1 MYKGK
6 LLTGAVLSVFMAGA
20 YGNACAADGTS
31 DAVYSLNPVV
41 VTATRYEKSDA
52 EIPAATQTFTEE
64 QIEQTGADNLQVAL
78 QYLDGVID
86 AGMGPNGTS
95 VSSMTTKNV
104 IRGVSNGT
112 VVMINGTPI
121 NWRTNYNLENIPTSA
136 VERVEVV
143 RGGGAVLYGSQ
154 ATGGVINII
163 TKKTL
168 PNEVKV
174 GLGNKGRQEYAV
186 TANAGDLSIAYTY
199 NKWGKLGYVS
209 SSDSSIK
216 PDRTRVPV
224 EMKQRFFGS
233 EKNDFLATYK
243 LNDHADFLYNH
254 NESASRWAYTYTG
267 ITDPDYEDIN
277 DHPRYIRRYENDKD
291 FLQFNFHGLDGI
303 SGHVF
308 YNYNTLKTHGTDYYS
323 STGKKY
329 AAPKAVRGQEKNKT
343 YGYDVQKVW
352 DGNPDQTFLIG
363 TSLVRETFENET
375 SDTGRNIISAFGS
388 WERNLTAKDV
398 LTLSGRG
405 TWTTGGI
412 QNFHNFSGQTQYL
425 HKLDNTQS
433 LYASVGQ
440 SFVLPTF
447 SQMYSREQAGGI
459 SNIIG
464 NPDLKPQKGLHYEAG
479 WKKEETNRQYK
490 VALFT
495 EKIDDNISYSGTS
508 RRWYAINEDFKN
520 HGIEASIRGQE
531 DNGFTWHAGLTWQD
545 PKSKQT
551 TEKTSAKR
559 YWDRSYGR
567 ILLTGGVGYEKEKW
581 TTALNFS
588 YLADRVQSPTAAHSH
603 SVKPYLLTSM
613 TVKYSPNKSSD
624 IMLAIDNLLNRKDIV
639 SHTTSDYYA
648 TQETSSCR
656 TAINSKGEAEEIRN
670 SESKKGHRRKIGVL
684 FMWGK
689 WGRALAA
696 RGKIE
701 LAPLVIPER

>member
-20 YGNACAADGTS
+20 YGNACAADGPS

-216 PDRTRVPV
+216 PDKTRVPV

-267 ITDPDYEDIN
+267 ITDPDYEDMN

-323 STGKKY
+323 STGEKY
-329 AAPKAVRGQEKNKT
+329 ASPEAVRGQEKNKT

-412 QNFHNFSGQTQYL
+412 QNFHNFSGQAQYL

-648 TQETSSCR
+648 TP
-656 TAINSKGEAEEIRN
+656 RN
-670 SESKKGHRRKIGVL
+670 FILSYRYK
-684 FMWGK
+684 F
-689 WGRALAA
+689 
-696 RGKIE
+696 
-701 LAPLVIPER
+701 

>member
-20 YGNACAADGTS
+20 YGNASAADGTS

-216 PDRTRVPV
+216 PDKTRVPV

-267 ITDPDYEDIN
+267 ITDPDYEDMN

-388 WERNLTAKDV
+388 WERNLTAEDV

-412 QNFHNFSGQTQYL
+412 QNFHNFSGQAQYL

-508 RRWYAINEDFKN
+508 GRWYAINEDFKN

-531 DNGFTWHAGLTWQD
+531 YNGFTWHAGLTWQD

-588 YLADRVQSPTAAHSH
+588 YLADRVQSPLAAHSH

-648 TQETSSCR
+648 TP
-656 TAINSKGEAEEIRN
+656 RN
-670 SESKKGHRRKIGVL
+670 FILSYRYK
-684 FMWGK
+684 F
-689 WGRALAA
+689 
-696 RGKIE
+696 
-701 LAPLVIPER
+701 

>member
-121 NWRTNYNLENIPTSA
+121 NWRTNYNLENIPISA

-216 PDRTRVPV
+216 PDKTRVPV

-267 ITDPDYEDIN
+267 ITDPDYEDMN

-412 QNFHNFSGQTQYL
+412 QNFHNFSGQAQYL

-508 RRWYAINEDFKN
+508 GRWYAINEDFKN

-588 YLADRVQSPTAAHSH
+588 YLADRVQSPLAAHSH

-639 SHTTSDYYA
+639 SHTSSDYYA
-648 TQETSSCR
+648 TP
-656 TAINSKGEAEEIRN
+656 RN
-670 SESKKGHRRKIGVL
+670 FILSYRYK
-684 FMWGK
+684 F
-689 WGRALAA
+689 
-696 RGKIE
+696 
-701 LAPLVIPER
+701 

>member
-216 PDRTRVPV
+216 PDKTRVPV

-267 ITDPDYEDIN
+267 ITDPDYEDMN

-412 QNFHNFSGQTQYL
+412 QNFHNFSGQAQYL

-479 WKKEETNRQYK
+479 WKNEETNRQYK

-508 RRWYAINEDFKN
+508 GRWYAINEDFKN

-588 YLADRVQSPTAAHSH
+588 YLADRVQSPLAAHSH

-648 TQETSSCR
+648 TP
-656 TAINSKGEAEEIRN
+656 RN
-670 SESKKGHRRKIGVL
+670 FILSYRYK
-684 FMWGK
+684 F
-689 WGRALAA
+689 
-696 RGKIE
+696 
-701 LAPLVIPER
+701 

>member
-1 MYKGK
+1 
-6 LLTGAVLSVFMAGA
+6 MAGA

-168 PNEVKV
+168 PNEVKI

-199 NKWGKLGYVS
+199 NKWGELGYVS
-209 SSDSSIK
+209 SSDFSIK
-216 PDRTRVPV
+216 PDKTRVPV

-267 ITDPDYEDIN
+267 ITDPDYEDMN

-388 WERNLTAKDV
+388 WEKNLTAKDV

-412 QNFHNFSGQTQYL
+412 QNFHNFSGQAQYL
-425 HKLDNTQS
+425 HKLDNAQS

-508 RRWYAINEDFKN
+508 GRWYAINEDFKN
-520 HGIEASIRGQE
+520 HGIEVSIRGQE

-648 TQETSSCR
+648 TP
-656 TAINSKGEAEEIRN
+656 RN
-670 SESKKGHRRKIGVL
+670 LILSYRYK
-684 FMWGK
+684 F
-689 WGRALAA
+689 
-696 RGKIE
+696 
-701 LAPLVIPER
+701 

>member
-1 MYKGK
+1 MSKGK

-216 PDRTRVPV
+216 PDKTRVPV

-254 NESASRWAYTYTG
+254 NESASRWAYIYTG
-267 ITDPDYEDIN
+267 ITDPDYEDMN

-412 QNFHNFSGQTQYL
+412 QNFHNFSGQAQYL

-508 RRWYAINEDFKN
+508 GRWYAINEDFKN

-588 YLADRVQSPTAAHSH
+588 YLADRVQSPLAAHSH

-613 TVKYSPNKSSD
+613 TVKYSPNKVSD
-624 IMLAIDNLLNRKDIV
+624 IMLSIDNLLNRKDIV
-639 SHTTSDYYA
+639 SHTSSDYYA
-648 TQETSSCR
+648 TP
-656 TAINSKGEAEEIRN
+656 RN
-670 SESKKGHRRKIGVL
+670 FLLSYRYR
-684 FMWGK
+684 F
-689 WGRALAA
+689 
-696 RGKIE
+696 
-701 LAPLVIPER
+701 

>member
-216 PDRTRVPV
+216 PDKTRVPV

-267 ITDPDYEDIN
+267 ITDPDYEDMN

-405 TWTTGGI
+405 TWTTDGI
-412 QNFHNFSGQTQYL
+412 QNFHNFSGQAQYL

-508 RRWYAINEDFKN
+508 GRWYAINEDFKN

-588 YLADRVQSPTAAHSH
+588 YLADRVQSPLAAHSH

-648 TQETSSCR
+648 TP
-656 TAINSKGEAEEIRN
+656 RN
-670 SESKKGHRRKIGVL
+670 FILSYRYK
-684 FMWGK
+684 F
-689 WGRALAA
+689 
-696 RGKIE
+696 
-701 LAPLVIPER
+701 

>member
-1 MYKGK
+1 
-6 LLTGAVLSVFMAGA
+6 MAGA

-648 TQETSSCR
+648 TP
-656 TAINSKGEAEEIRN
+656 RN
-670 SESKKGHRRKIGVL
+670 FILSYRYK
-684 FMWGK
+684 F
-689 WGRALAA
+689 
-696 RGKIE
+696 
-701 LAPLVIPER
+701 

>member
-216 PDRTRVPV
+216 PDKTRVPV

-254 NESASRWAYTYTG
+254 DESASRWAYTYTG
-267 ITDPDYEDIN
+267 ITDPDYEDMN

-412 QNFHNFSGQTQYL
+412 QNFHNFSGQAQYL

-508 RRWYAINEDFKN
+508 GRWYAINEDFKN

-588 YLADRVQSPTAAHSH
+588 YLADRVQSPPAAHSH

-648 TQETSSCR
+648 TP
-656 TAINSKGEAEEIRN
+656 RN
-670 SESKKGHRRKIGVL
+670 LILSYRYK
-684 FMWGK
+684 F
-689 WGRALAA
+689 
-696 RGKIE
+696 
-701 LAPLVIPER
+701 

>member
-216 PDRTRVPV
+216 PDKTRVPV

-243 LNDHADFLYNH
+243 LNEHADFLYNH

-267 ITDPDYEDIN
+267 ITDPDYEDMN

-412 QNFHNFSGQTQYL
+412 QNFHNFSGQAQYL

-508 RRWYAINEDFKN
+508 GRWYAINEDFKN

-588 YLADRVQSPTAAHSH
+588 YLADRVQSPLAAHSH

-648 TQETSSCR
+648 TP
-656 TAINSKGEAEEIRN
+656 RN
-670 SESKKGHRRKIGVL
+670 FILSYRYK
-684 FMWGK
+684 F
-689 WGRALAA
+689 
-696 RGKIE
+696 
-701 LAPLVIPER
+701 

>member
-216 PDRTRVPV
+216 PDKTRVPV

-267 ITDPDYEDIN
+267 ITDPDYEDMN

-412 QNFHNFSGQTQYL
+412 QNFHNFSGQAQYL

-479 WKKEETNRQYK
+479 WKKEEINRQYK

-508 RRWYAINEDFKN
+508 GRWYAINEDFKN
-520 HGIEASIRGQE
+520 HGIEVSIRGQE

-648 TQETSSCR
+648 TP
-656 TAINSKGEAEEIRN
+656 RN
-670 SESKKGHRRKIGVL
+670 FILSTRYK
-684 FMWGK
+684 F
-689 WGRALAA
+689 
-696 RGKIE
+696 
-701 LAPLVIPER
+701 

>member
-20 YGNACAADGTS
+20 YGNASAADGTS

-216 PDRTRVPV
+216 PEKTRVPV

-254 NESASRWAYTYTG
+254 DESASRWAYTYTG
-267 ITDPDYEDIN
+267 ITDPDYEDMN

-329 AAPKAVRGQEKNKT
+329 VAPKAVRGQEKNKT

-412 QNFHNFSGQTQYL
+412 QNFHNFSGQAQYL

-508 RRWYAINEDFKN
+508 GRWYAINEDFKN

-588 YLADRVQSPTAAHSH
+588 YLADRVQSPLAAHSH

-648 TQETSSCR
+648 TP
-656 TAINSKGEAEEIRN
+656 RN
-670 SESKKGHRRKIGVL
+670 FILSYRYK
-684 FMWGK
+684 F
-689 WGRALAA
+689 
-696 RGKIE
+696 
-701 LAPLVIPER
+701 

>member
-20 YGNACAADGTS
+20 YGNASAADGTS

-216 PDRTRVPV
+216 PEKTRVSV

-254 NESASRWAYTYTG
+254 DESASRWAYTYTG
-267 ITDPDYEDIN
+267 ITDPDYEDMN

-412 QNFHNFSGQTQYL
+412 QNFHNFSGQAQYL

-479 WKKEETNRQYK
+479 WKKEETNCQYK

-508 RRWYAINEDFKN
+508 GRWYAINEDFKN

-559 YWDRSYGR
+559 YEDRSYGR

-588 YLADRVQSPTAAHSH
+588 YLADRVQSPPAAHSH

-648 TQETSSCR
+648 TP
-656 TAINSKGEAEEIRN
+656 RN
-670 SESKKGHRRKIGVL
+670 LILSYRYK
-684 FMWGK
+684 F
-689 WGRALAA
+689 
-696 RGKIE
+696 
-701 LAPLVIPER
+701 

>member
-6 LLTGAVLSVFMAGA
+6 LLTGAVLSAFMAGA

-95 VSSMTTKNV
+95 ISSMTTKNV

-216 PDRTRVPV
+216 PDKTRVPV

-267 ITDPDYEDIN
+267 ITDPDYEDMN

-412 QNFHNFSGQTQYL
+412 QNFHNFSGQAQYL

-508 RRWYAINEDFKN
+508 GRWYAINEDFKN

-588 YLADRVQSPTAAHSH
+588 YLADRVQSPLAAHSH

-648 TQETSSCR
+648 TP
-656 TAINSKGEAEEIRN
+656 RN
-670 SESKKGHRRKIGVL
+670 FILSYRYK
-684 FMWGK
+684 F
-689 WGRALAA
+689 
-696 RGKIE
+696 
-701 LAPLVIPER
+701 

>member
-6 LLTGAVLSVFMAGA
+6 LLTGAVLSYSCIFMAGA

-216 PDRTRVPV
+216 PDKTRVPV

-267 ITDPDYEDIN
+267 ITDPDYEDMN
-277 DHPRYIRRYENDKD
+277 DHLRYIRRYENDKD

-412 QNFHNFSGQTQYL
+412 QNFHNFSGQAQYL

-508 RRWYAINEDFKN
+508 GRWYAINEDFKN

-588 YLADRVQSPTAAHSH
+588 YLADRVQSPLAAHSH

-648 TQETSSCR
+648 TP
-656 TAINSKGEAEEIRN
+656 RN
-670 SESKKGHRRKIGVL
+670 FILSYRYK
-684 FMWGK
+684 F
-689 WGRALAA
+689 
-696 RGKIE
+696 
-701 LAPLVIPER
+701 

>member
-216 PDRTRVPV
+216 PDKTRVPV

-267 ITDPDYEDIN
+267 ITDPDYEDMN

-412 QNFHNFSGQTQYL
+412 QNFHNFSGQAQYL

-508 RRWYAINEDFKN
+508 GRWYAINEDFKN

-531 DNGFTWHAGLTWQD
+531 DNGFTWHAGLTWQN

-588 YLADRVQSPTAAHSH
+588 YLADRVQSPSAAHSH

-648 TQETSSCR
+648 TP
-656 TAINSKGEAEEIRN
+656 RN
-670 SESKKGHRRKIGVL
+670 LILSYRYK
-684 FMWGK
+684 F
-689 WGRALAA
+689 
-696 RGKIE
+696 
-701 LAPLVIPER
+701 

>member
-216 PDRTRVPV
+216 PEKTRVPV

-233 EKNDFLATYK
+233 EKNDFFATYK

-254 NESASRWAYTYTG
+254 DESASRWAYTYTG
-267 ITDPDYEDIN
+267 ITDPDYEDMN

-412 QNFHNFSGQTQYL
+412 QNFHNFSGQAQYL

-508 RRWYAINEDFKN
+508 GRWYAINEDFKN

-588 YLADRVQSPTAAHSH
+588 YLADRVQSPLAAHSH

-648 TQETSSCR
+648 TP
-656 TAINSKGEAEEIRN
+656 RN
-670 SESKKGHRRKIGVL
+670 LILSYRYK
-684 FMWGK
+684 F
-689 WGRALAA
+689 
-696 RGKIE
+696 
-701 LAPLVIPER
+701 

>member
-95 VSSMTTKNV
+95 LSSMTTKNV

-216 PDRTRVPV
+216 PDKTRVPV

-267 ITDPDYEDIN
+267 ITDPDYEDMN

-412 QNFHNFSGQTQYL
+412 QNFHNFSGQAQYL

-508 RRWYAINEDFKN
+508 GRWYAINEDFKN

-531 DNGFTWHAGLTWQD
+531 DNGFTWHAGLTWQN

-648 TQETSSCR
+648 TP
-656 TAINSKGEAEEIRN
+656 RN
-670 SESKKGHRRKIGVL
+670 LILSYRYK
-684 FMWGK
+684 F
-689 WGRALAA
+689 
-696 RGKIE
+696 
-701 LAPLVIPER
+701 

>member
-1 MYKGK
+1 
-6 LLTGAVLSVFMAGA
+6 MAGA
-20 YGNACAADGTS
+20 YGNACAADGPS

-216 PDRTRVPV
+216 PDKTRVPV

-267 ITDPDYEDIN
+267 ITDPDYEDMN

-329 AAPKAVRGQEKNKT
+329 ASPKAVRGQEKNKT

-412 QNFHNFSGQTQYL
+412 QNFHNFSGQAQYL

-508 RRWYAINEDFKN
+508 GRWYAINEDFKN

-588 YLADRVQSPTAAHSH
+588 YLADRVQSPLAAHSH

-648 TQETSSCR
+648 TP
-656 TAINSKGEAEEIRN
+656 RN
-670 SESKKGHRRKIGVL
+670 FILSYRYK
-684 FMWGK
+684 F
-689 WGRALAA
+689 
-696 RGKIE
+696 
-701 LAPLVIPER
+701 

>member
-86 AGMGPNGTS
+86 AGMGPDGTS

-216 PDRTRVPV
+216 PGKTRVPV

-243 LNDHADFLYNH
+243 LNDLADFLYNH

-267 ITDPDYEDIN
+267 ITDPDYEDMN

-412 QNFHNFSGQTQYL
+412 QNFHNFSGQAQYL

-508 RRWYAINEDFKN
+508 GRWYAINEDFKN

-559 YWDRSYGR
+559 YEDRSYGR

-588 YLADRVQSPTAAHSH
+588 YLADRVQSPLAAHSH

-648 TQETSSCR
+648 TP
-656 TAINSKGEAEEIRN
+656 RN
-670 SESKKGHRRKIGVL
+670 FILSYRYK
-684 FMWGK
+684 F
-689 WGRALAA
+689 
-696 RGKIE
+696 
-701 LAPLVIPER
+701 

>member
-216 PDRTRVPV
+216 PDKTRVPV
-224 EMKQRFFGS
+224 EMKQRLFGS

-267 ITDPDYEDIN
+267 ITDPDYEDMN

-412 QNFHNFSGQTQYL
+412 SNFHNFSGQAQYL

-508 RRWYAINEDFKN
+508 GRWYAINEDFKN

-588 YLADRVQSPTAAHSH
+588 YLADRVQSPLAAHSH

-648 TQETSSCR
+648 TP
-656 TAINSKGEAEEIRN
+656 RN
-670 SESKKGHRRKIGVL
+670 FILSYRYK
-684 FMWGK
+684 F
-689 WGRALAA
+689 
-696 RGKIE
+696 
-701 LAPLVIPER
+701 

>member
-216 PDRTRVPV
+216 PDKTRVPV

-267 ITDPDYEDIN
+267 ITDPDYEDMN

-412 QNFHNFSGQTQYL
+412 QNFHNFSGQAQYL

-508 RRWYAINEDFKN
+508 GRWYAINEDFKN
-520 HGIEASIRGQE
+520 NGIEASIRGQE

-588 YLADRVQSPTAAHSH
+588 YLADRVQSPLAAHSH

-648 TQETSSCR
+648 TP
-656 TAINSKGEAEEIRN
+656 RN
-670 SESKKGHRRKIGVL
+670 FILSYRYK
-684 FMWGK
+684 F
-689 WGRALAA
+689 
-696 RGKIE
+696 
-701 LAPLVIPER
+701 

>member
-174 GLGNKGRQEYAV
+174 GLGNKGRLEYAV
-186 TANAGDLSIAYTY
+186 AANAGDLSIAYTY

-216 PDRTRVPV
+216 PEKTRVPV

-267 ITDPDYEDIN
+267 ITDPDYEDMN

-412 QNFHNFSGQTQYL
+412 QNFHNFSGQAQYL

-508 RRWYAINEDFKN
+508 GRWYAINEDFKN

-648 TQETSSCR
+648 TP
-656 TAINSKGEAEEIRN
+656 RN
-670 SESKKGHRRKIGVL
+670 FILSYRYK
-684 FMWGK
+684 F
-689 WGRALAA
+689 
-696 RGKIE
+696 
-701 LAPLVIPER
+701 

>member
-216 PDRTRVPV
+216 PDKTRVPV

-267 ITDPDYEDIN
+267 ITDPDYEDMN

-412 QNFHNFSGQTQYL
+412 QNFHNFSGQAQYL

-508 RRWYAINEDFKN
+508 GRWYAINEDFKN

-588 YLADRVQSPTAAHSH
+588 YLADRVQSPSAAHSH

-648 TQETSSCR
+648 TP
-656 TAINSKGEAEEIRN
+656 RN
-670 SESKKGHRRKIGVL
+670 LILSYRYK
-684 FMWGK
+684 F
-689 WGRALAA
+689 
-696 RGKIE
+696 
-701 LAPLVIPER
+701 

>member
-20 YGNACAADGTS
+20 YGNASAADGTS

-95 VSSMTTKNV
+95 ISSMTTKNV

-216 PDRTRVPV
+216 PEKTRVPV

-254 NESASRWAYTYTG
+254 DESASRWAYTYTG
-267 ITDPDYEDIN
+267 ITDPDYEDMN

-412 QNFHNFSGQTQYL
+412 QNFHNFSGQAQYL

-447 SQMYSREQAGGI
+447 SQLYSREQAGGI

-508 RRWYAINEDFKN
+508 GRWYAINEDFKN
-520 HGIEASIRGQE
+520 HGIEVSIRGQE

-545 PKSKQT
+545 PKSKQS

-648 TQETSSCR
+648 TP
-656 TAINSKGEAEEIRN
+656 RN
-670 SESKKGHRRKIGVL
+670 LILSYRYK
-684 FMWGK
+684 F
-689 WGRALAA
+689 
-696 RGKIE
+696 
-701 LAPLVIPER
+701 

>member
-216 PDRTRVPV
+216 PDKTRVPV

-267 ITDPDYEDIN
+267 LTDPDYEDMN

-412 QNFHNFSGQTQYL
+412 QSFHNFSGRAQDP

-508 RRWYAINEDFKN
+508 GRWYAINEDFKN

-588 YLADRVQSPTAAHSH
+588 YLADRVQSPLAAHSH

-648 TQETSSCR
+648 TP
-656 TAINSKGEAEEIRN
+656 RN
-670 SESKKGHRRKIGVL
+670 FILSYRYK
-684 FMWGK
+684 F
-689 WGRALAA
+689 
-696 RGKIE
+696 
-701 LAPLVIPER
+701 

>member
-20 YGNACAADGTS
+20 YGNASAADGTS

-78 QYLDGVID
+78 QYLDGVIV

-216 PDRTRVPV
+216 PEKTRVPV

-254 NESASRWAYTYTG
+254 DESASRWAYTYTG
-267 ITDPDYEDIN
+267 ITDPDYEDMN

-412 QNFHNFSGQTQYL
+412 QNFHNFSGQAQYL

-508 RRWYAINEDFKN
+508 GRWYAINEDFKN

-588 YLADRVQSPTAAHSH
+588 YLADRVQSPLAAHSH

-648 TQETSSCR
+648 TP
-656 TAINSKGEAEEIRN
+656 RN
-670 SESKKGHRRKIGVL
+670 LILSYRYK
-684 FMWGK
+684 F
-689 WGRALAA
+689 
-696 RGKIE
+696 
-701 LAPLVIPER
+701 

>member
-52 EIPAATQTFTEE
+52 DIPAATQTFTEE

-216 PDRTRVPV
+216 PDKTRVPV

-267 ITDPDYEDIN
+267 ITDPDYEDMN

-412 QNFHNFSGQTQYL
+412 QNFHNFSGQAQYL

-508 RRWYAINEDFKN
+508 GRWYAINEDFKN

-648 TQETSSCR
+648 TP
-656 TAINSKGEAEEIRN
+656 RN
-670 SESKKGHRRKIGVL
+670 LILSYRYK
-684 FMWGK
+684 F
-689 WGRALAA
+689 
-696 RGKIE
+696 
-701 LAPLVIPER
+701 

>member
-1 MYKGK
+1 MYNGK

-20 YGNACAADGTS
+20 YGNASAADGTS

-216 PDRTRVPV
+216 PEKTRVPV

-254 NESASRWAYTYTG
+254 DESASRWAYTYTG
-267 ITDPDYEDIN
+267 ITDPDYEDMN

-412 QNFHNFSGQTQYL
+412 QNFHNFSGQAQYL

-508 RRWYAINEDFKN
+508 GRWYAINEDFKN

-588 YLADRVQSPTAAHSH
+588 YLADRVQSPLAAHSH

-648 TQETSSCR
+648 TP
-656 TAINSKGEAEEIRN
+656 RN
-670 SESKKGHRRKIGVL
+670 FILSYRYK
-684 FMWGK
+684 F
-689 WGRALAA
+689 
-696 RGKIE
+696 
-701 LAPLVIPER
+701 

>member
-1 MYKGK
+1 MYKGS

-216 PDRTRVPV
+216 PDKTRVPV

-267 ITDPDYEDIN
+267 ITDPDYEDMN

-412 QNFHNFSGQTQYL
+412 QNFHNFSGQAQYL

-508 RRWYAINEDFKN
+508 GRWYAINEDFKN

-588 YLADRVQSPTAAHSH
+588 YLADRVQSPLAAHSH

-648 TQETSSCR
+648 TP
-656 TAINSKGEAEEIRN
+656 RN
-670 SESKKGHRRKIGVL
+670 FILSYRYK
-684 FMWGK
+684 F
-689 WGRALAA
+689 
-696 RGKIE
+696 
-701 LAPLVIPER
+701 

>member
-174 GLGNKGRQEYAV
+174 GLGNKGRLEYAV

-216 PDRTRVPV
+216 PDKTRVPV

-267 ITDPDYEDIN
+267 ITDPDYEDMN

-412 QNFHNFSGQTQYL
+412 QNFHNFSGQAQYL

-508 RRWYAINEDFKN
+508 GRWYAINEDFKN

-588 YLADRVQSPTAAHSH
+588 YLADRVQSPPAAHSH

-648 TQETSSCR
+648 TP
-656 TAINSKGEAEEIRN
+656 RN
-670 SESKKGHRRKIGVL
+670 FILSYRYK
-684 FMWGK
+684 F
-689 WGRALAA
+689 
-696 RGKIE
+696 
-701 LAPLVIPER
+701 

>member
-186 TANAGDLSIAYTY
+186 TASAGDLSIAYTY

-216 PDRTRVPV
+216 PDKTRVPV

-267 ITDPDYEDIN
+267 ITDPDYEDMN

-352 DGNPDQTFLIG
+352 DGNSDQTFLIG

-412 QNFHNFSGQTQYL
+412 QNFHNFSGQAQYL

-508 RRWYAINEDFKN
+508 GRWYAINEDFKN

-588 YLADRVQSPTAAHSH
+588 YLADRVQSPLAAHSH

-648 TQETSSCR
+648 TP
-656 TAINSKGEAEEIRN
+656 RN
-670 SESKKGHRRKIGVL
+670 FILSYRYK
-684 FMWGK
+684 F
-689 WGRALAA
+689 
-696 RGKIE
+696 
-701 LAPLVIPER
+701 

>member
-1 MYKGK
+1 M
-6 LLTGAVLSVFMAGA
+6 
-20 YGNACAADGTS
+20 
-31 DAVYSLNPVV
+31 
-41 VTATRYEKSDA
+41 
-52 EIPAATQTFTEE
+52 
-64 QIEQTGADNLQVAL
+64 
-78 QYLDGVID
+78 
-86 AGMGPNGTS
+86 
-95 VSSMTTKNV
+95 
-104 IRGVSNGT
+104 
-112 VVMINGTPI
+112 
-121 NWRTNYNLENIPTSA
+121 
-136 VERVEVV
+136 
-143 RGGGAVLYGSQ
+143 
-154 ATGGVINII
+154 
-163 TKKTL
+163 
-168 PNEVKV
+168 
-174 GLGNKGRQEYAV
+174 
-186 TANAGDLSIAYTY
+186 
-199 NKWGKLGYVS
+199 
-209 SSDSSIK
+209 
-216 PDRTRVPV
+216 
-224 EMKQRFFGS
+224 
-233 EKNDFLATYK
+233 
-243 LNDHADFLYNH
+243 
-254 NESASRWAYTYTG
+254 
-267 ITDPDYEDIN
+267 N

-412 QNFHNFSGQTQYL
+412 QNFHNFSGQAQYL

-495 EKIDDNISYSGTS
+495 EKSTTTSPTPAPPDAGMPSTKTS
-508 RRWYAINEDFKN
+508 RTTASKPASEARKTTASPGTQASHGRTRKASRPQKN
-520 HGIEASIRGQE
+520 IRQE
-531 DNGFTWHAGLTWQD
+531 
-545 PKSKQT
+545 
-551 TEKTSAKR
+551 
-559 YWDRSYGR
+559 
-567 ILLTGGVGYEKEKW
+567 ILGPLLRPHPSHRRRRLRKEKW

-588 YLADRVQSPTAAHSH
+588 YLADRVQSPLAAHSH

-648 TQETSSCR
+648 TP
-656 TAINSKGEAEEIRN
+656 RN
-670 SESKKGHRRKIGVL
+670 FILSYRYK
-684 FMWGK
+684 F
-689 WGRALAA
+689 
-696 RGKIE
+696 
-701 LAPLVIPER
+701 

>member
-216 PDRTRVPV
+216 PDKTRVPV

-267 ITDPDYEDIN
+267 ITDPDYEDMN

-648 TQETSSCR
+648 TP
-656 TAINSKGEAEEIRN
+656 RN
-670 SESKKGHRRKIGVL
+670 FILSYRYK
-684 FMWGK
+684 F
-689 WGRALAA
+689 
-696 RGKIE
+696 
-701 LAPLVIPER
+701 

>member
-1 MYKGK
+1 MNLSLSRSFPIAKAA
-6 LLTGAVLSVFMAGA
+6 LAAAVI
-20 YGNACAADGTS
+20 ACTFALACSLIGCASGGTDS
-31 DAVYSLNPVV
+31 SSA
-41 VTATRYEKSDA
+41 
-52 EIPAATQTFTEE
+52 
-64 QIEQTGADNLQVAL
+64 
-78 QYLDGVID
+78 D
-86 AGMGPNGTS
+86 AGN
-95 VSSMTTKNV
+95 
-104 IRGVSNGT
+104 
-112 VVMINGTPI
+112 
-121 NWRTNYNLENIPTSA
+121 TSA
-136 VERVEVV
+136 STD
-143 RGGGAVLYGSQ
+143 G
-154 ATGGVINII
+154 
-163 TKKTL
+163 KTL
-168 PNEVKV
+168 RVAMELAYPPFETKDDAGNPE
-174 GLGNKGRQEYAV
+174 GLAV
-186 TANAGDLSIAYTY
+186 DFIR
-199 NKWGKLGYVS
+199 
-209 SSDSSIK
+209 D
-216 PDRTRVPV
+216 
-224 EMKQRFFGS
+224 FG
-233 EKNDFLATYK
+233 
-243 LNDHADFLYNH
+243 
-254 NESASRWAYTYTG
+254 
-267 ITDPDYEDIN
+267 
-277 DHPRYIRRYENDKD
+277 
-291 FLQFNFHGLDGI
+291 
-303 SGHVF
+303 
-308 YNYNTLKTHGTDYYS
+308 
-323 STGKKY
+323 
-329 AAPKAVRGQEKNKT
+329 AA

-412 QNFHNFSGQTQYL
+412 QNFHNFSGQAQYL

-495 EKIDDNISYSGTS
+495 EKIDDNSAYSGTS
-508 RRWYAINEDFKN
+508 GRWYTINEDFKN

-588 YLADRVQSPTAAHSH
+588 YLADRVQSPLAAHSH

-648 TQETSSCR
+648 TP
-656 TAINSKGEAEEIRN
+656 RN
-670 SESKKGHRRKIGVL
+670 FILSYRYK
-684 FMWGK
+684 F
-689 WGRALAA
+689 
-696 RGKIE
+696 
-701 LAPLVIPER
+701 

>member
-216 PDRTRVPV
+216 PDKTRVPV

-267 ITDPDYEDIN
+267 ITDPDYEDMN

-388 WERNLTAKDV
+388 WEKNLTAKDV

-412 QNFHNFSGQTQYL
+412 QNFHNFSGQAQYL

-508 RRWYAINEDFKN
+508 GRWYAINEDFKN

-559 YWDRSYGR
+559 YEDRSYGR

-588 YLADRVQSPTAAHSH
+588 YLADRVQSPLAAHSH

-648 TQETSSCR
+648 TP
-656 TAINSKGEAEEIRN
+656 RN
-670 SESKKGHRRKIGVL
+670 LILSYRYK
-684 FMWGK
+684 F
-689 WGRALAA
+689 
-696 RGKIE
+696 
-701 LAPLVIPER
+701 

>member
-648 TQETSSCR
+648 TP
-656 TAINSKGEAEEIRN
+656 RN
-670 SESKKGHRRKIGVL
+670 LILSYRYK
-684 FMWGK
+684 F
-689 WGRALAA
+689 
-696 RGKIE
+696 
-701 LAPLVIPER
+701 

>member
-20 YGNACAADGTS
+20 YGNAFAADGTS

-216 PDRTRVPV
+216 PDKTRVPV

-267 ITDPDYEDIN
+267 ITDPDYEDMN

-412 QNFHNFSGQTQYL
+412 QNFHNFSGQAQYL

-508 RRWYAINEDFKN
+508 GRWYAINEDFKN

-588 YLADRVQSPTAAHSH
+588 YLADRVQSPLAAHSH

-648 TQETSSCR
+648 TP
-656 TAINSKGEAEEIRN
+656 RN
-670 SESKKGHRRKIGVL
+670 FILSYRYK
-684 FMWGK
+684 F
-689 WGRALAA
+689 
-696 RGKIE
+696 
-701 LAPLVIPER
+701 

>member
-41 VTATRYEKSDA
+41 VTATQYEKSDA

-216 PDRTRVPV
+216 PDKTRVPV

-267 ITDPDYEDIN
+267 ITDPDYEDMN

-412 QNFHNFSGQTQYL
+412 QNFHNFSGQAQYL

-508 RRWYAINEDFKN
+508 GRWYTINEGFKN

-588 YLADRVQSPTAAHSH
+588 YLADRVQSPLAAHSH

-648 TQETSSCR
+648 TP
-656 TAINSKGEAEEIRN
+656 RN
-670 SESKKGHRRKIGVL
+670 FILSYRYK
-684 FMWGK
+684 F
-689 WGRALAA
+689 
-696 RGKIE
+696 
-701 LAPLVIPER
+701 